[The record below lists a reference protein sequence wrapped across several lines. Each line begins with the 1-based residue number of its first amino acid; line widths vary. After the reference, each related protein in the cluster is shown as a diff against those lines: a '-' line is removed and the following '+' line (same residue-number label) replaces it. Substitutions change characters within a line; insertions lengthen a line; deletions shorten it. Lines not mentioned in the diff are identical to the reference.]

1 MKTALIS
8 KHKITN
14 ELFYSFCWSYYPK
27 EEKRL
32 DYAASNNK
40 MEYDLAEEIARDSSI
55 GPI

>member
-1 MKTALIS
+1 MKTALS

-14 ELFYSFCWSYYPK
+14 ELFYIAFVCHIILK
-27 EEKRL
+27 RMKRL
-32 DYAASNNK
+32 DYAVSNKK

>member
-1 MKTALIS
+1 MKTALS

-14 ELFYSFCWSYYPK
+14 ELFYSFCQSYCPK